1 MLGHAGIHPLGAT
14 RVSIVL
20 KAHYE
25 LGMVW
30 RKLLIFVAGL
40 GLKMMHYPTACRF
53 AASRPTSWI
62 SGWTAFWES
71 AGLGMEKAALPAA
84 RLSFGVFRITQVRL
98 EGRGRDGPP
107 LSRRAPAPL
116 LSCMVALLQRC
127 ATVPVIRKR

>member
-40 GLKMMHYPTACRF
+40 GLKMMHCPTVRRF
-53 AASRPTSWI
+53 AASQSTVETV
-62 SGWTAFWES
+62 GWTAFWES
-71 AGLGMEKAALPAA
+71 AGLGMKKAALPAA
-84 RLSFGVFRITQVRL
+84 
-98 EGRGRDGPP
+98 
-107 LSRRAPAPL
+107 
-116 LSCMVALLQRC
+116 
-127 ATVPVIRKR
+127 